1 MRAIFLFL
9 IVIIVFLLI
18 MTIIRGRQERK
29 FAKEQ
34 QEQQE
39 KNRKDTAQKMIS
51 CEVCHAY
58 LPEKDAICRDGKCF
72 CGEEHLR
79 QYENG

>member
-18 MTIIRGRQERK
+18 MTVIRGRQERR

-34 QEQQE
+34 QE
-39 KNRKDTAQKMIS
+39 KNSKDSEQKMVS
-51 CEVCHAY
+51 CEVCHTY
-58 LPEKDAICRDGKCF
+58 LPEKEAICRDGKCF
-72 CGEEHLR
+72 CGEKHLR
-79 QYENG
+79 QFEND